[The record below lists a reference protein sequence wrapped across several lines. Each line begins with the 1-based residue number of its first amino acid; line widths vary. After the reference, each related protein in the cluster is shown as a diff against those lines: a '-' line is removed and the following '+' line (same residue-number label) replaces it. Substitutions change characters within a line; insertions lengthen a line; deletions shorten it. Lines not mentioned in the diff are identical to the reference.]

1 MLPRNLTLFRF
12 PASLRA
18 ALERLEDFLGEC
30 ALKPLG
36 PLELSTRGFVS
47 PYGRDHTQLA
57 VNLDGR
63 VLIALGGEE
72 KILPAATLN
81 KALADRLQQVRDREG
96 RNPGGRERKR
106 LKDEVLTDLLPRAL
120 SKPRRVFAWLDLAR
134 GWLVV
139 DTPSRRRAEEVVS
152 ALREALG
159 SFPALPV
166 NAERSPRALMTAWLW
181 EESSEMPNSFAT
193 ADCCELRDPVDGGGI
208 VKVRNQELSGD
219 EIGEHLKA
227 GKQCFRL
234 GLVFDDRLAF
244 ELGEDVVVRKLRF
257 LESATEALESE
268 ERDDLRAEVNA
279 QFALGSAEV
288 GRLLDALESALSLS
302 GANA

>member
-1 MLPRNLTLFRF
+1 MLPRNLVLFRF
-12 PASLRA
+12 PASLRPVL
-18 ALERLEDFLGEC
+18 ALIDERLGEC

-47 PYGRDHTQLA
+47 PYGRDESQLA
-57 VNLDGR
+57 VNIDGR

-120 SKPRRVFAWLDLAR
+120 SKPLRTLAWLDLAR

-139 DTPSRRRAEEVVS
+139 DSPSRRRAEEVVS

-166 NAERSPRALMTAWLW
+166 NAEASPRALMTAWLW
-181 EESSEMPNSFAT
+181 GDDASLPDRFALT
-193 ADCCELRDPVDGGGI
+193 DCCELRDPVDSGA
-208 VKVRNQELSGD
+208 VVRVRNQELDAD
-219 EIGEHLKA
+219 EIGGHVKA
-227 GKQCFRL
+227 GKMCFRL
-234 GLVFDDRLAF
+234 GLQFDGRLEF

-279 QFALGSAEV
+279 TFVLASAEV

-302 GANA
+302 GVDA